1 VAPTA
6 RLVAQNDQG
15 ADVMN
20 AKHFGKV
27 AALAATLG
35 CAGLL
40 TASPAFAWGWAPW
53 NDMPW
58 SGYSSPFSGDSGPFS
73 GYGGPFTG
81 NSGPWDMG
89 SMSFNGPHGGPMQ
102 FSSGRWGGYSQ
113 PYNGYYGGGYGR
125 GAYNGYGYRDSAPEN
140 AFPPAESGYPQYGN
154 YNNADNNAYNAPSA
168 PPQYANNSQQYA
180 PPPGPYRPGYGYP

>member
-1 VAPTA
+1 
-6 RLVAQNDQG
+6 
-15 ADVMN
+15 MN
-20 AKHFGKV
+20 VKYFGKI

-58 SGYSSPFSGDSGPFS
+58 SGYSSPFSSDSGPFS

-113 PYNGYYGGGYGR
+113 PYNGYYGGGYG
-125 GAYNGYGYRDSAPEN
+125 GGYRDYAPEN
-140 AFPPAESGYPQYGN
+140 AYPPAESGYPAYGN
-154 YNNADNNAYNAPSA
+154 YNNADNNAYIAPSA